1 MFQVLDYTHLA
12 MNYDLMMILDI
23 IGVVSF
29 TVSGALVAAKK
40 KMDYFGVC
48 ILGVI
53 TSVGGGATRDLIIGR
68 NPPVM
73 FTNPIFVTIAFVIST
88 VVFCL
93 LYFKVKTKYKI
104 NHLIEEI
111 LFWFDTI
118 GLAAFTVDGA
128 IVGLTME
135 SPHSLFLCA
144 FLGVITGVGG
154 GVLRDLLAGE
164 VPAIF
169 VRHIYA
175 IASIIGAIAFCL
187 LWPVTSNLVAASVG
201 LALIIVIR
209 FLARRHHWN
218 LPRIK

>member
-1 MFQVLDYTHLA
+1 
-12 MNYDLMMILDI
+12 MNFDLMMVLDI

-29 TVSGALVAAKK
+29 TVSGALVAANK

-53 TSVGGGATRDLIIGR
+53 TSVGGGATRDIIIGK

-73 FTNPIFVTIAFVIST
+73 FTNPIFVSIAFIIST
-88 VVFCL
+88 IVFCL
-93 LYFKVKTKYKI
+93 LFFKVKAKNSV

-128 IVGLTME
+128 MVGLTMNAE
-135 SPHSLFLCA
+135 ASLFLCV

-175 IASIIGAIAFCL
+175 IASIVGAIAICL
-187 LWPVTSNLVAASVG
+187 LWPLVSELVAVSIS
-201 LALIIVIR
+201 LALVIAIR
-209 FLARRHHWN
+209 FLARRYHWN

>member
-1 MFQVLDYTHLA
+1 
-12 MNYDLMMILDI
+12 MNFDLMMVLDI

-29 TVSGALVAAKK
+29 TVSGALVAANK

-48 ILGVI
+48 TLGVI

-93 LYFKVKTKYKI
+93 LYFKVKTKDKI
-104 NHLIEEI
+104 NHIIEEI

-118 GLAAFTVDGA
+118 GLAAFTADGA
-128 IVGLTME
+128 IVGLTMQE
-135 SPHSLFLCA
+135 SQTLFLCA

-175 IASIIGAIAFCL
+175 IASIIGAIVLCL
-187 LWPVTSNLVAASVG
+187 LWPVVSNLMAVSIG
-201 LALIIVIR
+201 MALVIVIR
-209 FLARRHHWN
+209 FLARKYRWN
-218 LPRIK
+218 LPRIR

>member
-1 MFQVLDYTHLA
+1 
-12 MNYDLMMILDI
+12 MNFDLMLVLDI

-29 TVSGALVAAKK
+29 TVSGALVAANK

-53 TSVGGGATRDLIIGR
+53 TSVGGGATRDIIIGK

-73 FTNPIFVTIAFVIST
+73 FTNPIFVSIAFIIST
-88 VVFCL
+88 IVFCL
-93 LYFKVKTKYKI
+93 LFFKVKAKNSV

-128 IVGLTME
+128 MVGLTMNAE
-135 SPHSLFLCA
+135 ASLFLCV

-154 GVLRDLLAGE
+154 GVLRDLLASE

-169 VRHIYA
+169 VKHIYA
-175 IASIIGAIAFCL
+175 IASIVGAIAICL
-187 LWPVTSNLVAASVG
+187 LWPLVSELVAVSISLVLVVA
-201 LALIIVIR
+201 IR
-209 FLARRHHWN
+209 FLARRYRWN

>member
-1 MFQVLDYTHLA
+1 
-12 MNYDLMMILDI
+12 MNTDMMMVLDI

-29 TVSGALVAAKK
+29 AVSGALVAAKK

-48 ILGVI
+48 ILGII

-73 FTNPIFVTIAFVIST
+73 FTNPIFVAIAFAVST

-93 LYFKVKTKYKI
+93 LYFHVRTNESV
-104 NHLIEEI
+104 NHMAEEV

-118 GLAAFTVDGA
+118 GLAAFTADGVM
-128 IVGLTME
+128 VGQLLENT
-135 SPHSLFLCA
+135 PTLFLCS

-154 GVLRDLLAGE
+154 GILRDLLAGE

-169 VRHIYA
+169 VKHIYA
-175 IASIIGAIAFCL
+175 VASIVGAVTICL
-187 LWPVTSNLVAASVG
+187 LWPVVSPLAAAG
-201 LALIIVIR
+201 IGMALIVLIR
-209 FLARRHHWN
+209 FLARHYLWN

>member
-1 MFQVLDYTHLA
+1 
-12 MNYDLMMILDI
+12 MNFDLMMVLDI

-29 TVSGALVAAKK
+29 TVSGALVAANK

-53 TSVGGGATRDLIIGR
+53 TSVGGGATRDIIIGK

-73 FTNPIFVTIAFVIST
+73 FTNPIFVSIAFIIST
-88 VVFCL
+88 IVFCL
-93 LYFKVKTKYKI
+93 LFFKVKAKNSV

-128 IVGLTME
+128 VVGLTIQAE
-135 SPHSLFLCA
+135 ASLFLCV

-169 VRHIYA
+169 VKHIYA
-175 IASIIGAIAFCL
+175 IASIVGAIAICL
-187 LWPVTSNLVAASVG
+187 LWPLVSELVAVSIS
-201 LALIIVIR
+201 LALVVAIR
-209 FLARRHHWN
+209 FLARRYRWN

>member
-1 MFQVLDYTHLA
+1 
-12 MNYDLMMILDI
+12 MNMDMMMVLDI

-29 TVSGALVAAKK
+29 AVSGALVAAKK

-73 FTNPIFVTIAFVIST
+73 FTNPIFVTIAFIVST
-88 VVFCL
+88 IVFCL
-93 LYFKVKTKYKI
+93 LFFHVKTKESVS
-104 NHLIEEI
+104 HAVEEV

-118 GLAAFTVDGA
+118 GLAAFTADGVM
-128 IVGLTME
+128 VGQLME
-135 SPHSLFLCA
+135 ETPTLFLCA

-154 GVLRDLLAGE
+154 GILRDLLAGE

-169 VRHIYA
+169 VKHIYA
-175 IASIIGAIAFCL
+175 VASIIGALAICL
-187 LWPVTSNLVAASVG
+187 LWPLTSNIVSVG
-201 LALIIVIR
+201 TGLVLIVVIR
-209 FLARRHHWN
+209 FLARRYRWN